1 MTTPGTSSGTSI
13 EALFGTRTMTIVPDV
28 LAPAAAAQ
36 VRAALAPGFVRY
48 DLLDRGSYEH
58 QAPTLPPALATQ
70 LVELA
75 TGITGRTLAI
85 SCVRAL
91 RLRAGD
97 YLLAHHDRVYD
108 DLPLEL
114 IVDAS
119 AAPVP
124 GAEVHVRRRGQVFF
138 RVPSAPGAVALVER
152 GPTVT
157 TNHTYVSRRFADA
170 EVVRLHVLLRGPA

>member
-1 MTTPGTSSGTSI
+1 VSGTSSGTSI

-28 LAPAAAAQ
+28 LTPAAAAQ
-36 VRAALAPGFVRY
+36 LRAALAPGFVRY
-48 DLLDRGSYEH
+48 DLIDRGSYAH
-58 QAPTLPPALATQ
+58 QAPTLPPALAAQ
-70 LVELA
+70 LVDLA

-85 SCVRAL
+85 SEVRAL

-124 GAEVHVRRRGQVFF
+124 GAEVHVRRPGQVFF
-138 RVPSAPGAVALVER
+138 PVPSPPGAVPLVHP
-152 GPTVT
+152 GPPLPPHPTP
-157 TNHTYVSRRFADA
+157 VSRRFADA